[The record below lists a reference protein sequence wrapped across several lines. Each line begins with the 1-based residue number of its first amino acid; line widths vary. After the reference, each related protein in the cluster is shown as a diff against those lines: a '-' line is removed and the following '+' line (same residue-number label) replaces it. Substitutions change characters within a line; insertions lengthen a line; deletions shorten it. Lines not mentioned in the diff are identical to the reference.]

1 MNVDVL
7 KLFAAVNPNVQNGFT
22 KPHKYLVLL
31 LALREL
37 RENKTSALAWNES
50 SSKIEKLIE
59 QFNNKKNVNAKN
71 PFFRLSSDG
80 IWELTPKYDAEAK
93 ISDLQREN
101 PVGKLSSEI
110 EIQLLR
116 SPELFAKVIRLI
128 LDTAFTDSIY
138 EDVLVA
144 VGFDPHE
151 ILYSNPFTVLD
162 IAKKRRDP
170 QWPRKILQ
178 AWENHC
184 AFCGYDGKIDNTPVG
199 IDAAHIRWFNQAG
212 PDSLDNGL
220 ALCTLHH
227 RLLDRG
233 VLGFKDPQTLTVSAS
248 FAAISESGKRIYDL
262 HGSRLEP
269 RLGTKLPAV
278 EYVDWHTENIF
289 RGETL

>member
-1 MNVDVL
+1 MQDKVL
-7 KLFAAVNPNVQNGFT
+7 ELFSGIQVNREHGFI

-50 SSKIEKLIE
+50 SSKIERLIE

-71 PFFRLSSDG
+71 PFFRLSSDA
-80 IWELTPKYDAEAK
+80 IWEVTPKFDAEAK
-93 ISDLQREN
+93 FSDLQREN
-101 PVGKLSSEI
+101 PVGKLSSEV
-110 EIQLLR
+110 EIQLLQN
-116 SPELFAKVIRLI
+116 PELFARVIRLI

-151 ILYSNPFTVLD
+151 ILYANPFTVLD
-162 IAKKRRDP
+162 IAKRRRDP

-178 AWENHC
+178 AWENQC

-199 IDAAHIRWFNQAG
+199 IDAAHIRWFNQEG
-212 PDSLDNGL
+212 PDELDNGL

-233 VLGFKDPQTLTVSAS
+233 VLGFRDPETLTVSAS
-248 FAAISESGKRIYDL
+248 FAAVSESGKRVYDL
-262 HGSRLEP
+262 HDSKLEP
-269 RLGTKLPAV
+269 RIGTELPAI
-278 EYVDWHTENIF
+278 EYVEWHTENIF

>member
-1 MNVDVL
+1 MQEKVL
-7 KLFAAVNPNVQNGFT
+7 EQFSRIHANRDQGFI

-31 LALREL
+31 LSLREL

-50 SSKIEKLIE
+50 SSQIERLIE
-59 QFNNKKNVNAKN
+59 QFNNKRNVNAKN

-80 IWELTPKYDAEAK
+80 IWEVTPKFDAGAK
-93 ISDLQREN
+93 TSDLQREN

-110 EIQLLR
+110 EIQLLKN
-116 SPELFAKVIRLI
+116 PELFARVIRLI

-151 ILYSNPFTVLD
+151 ILYANPFTVLD

-170 QWPRKILQ
+170 NWPRKILQ
-178 AWENHC
+178 AWENRC
-184 AFCGYDGKIDNTPVG
+184 AFCGYDGKIDSTPVG
-199 IDAAHIRWFNQAG
+199 IDAAHIRWFNQEG
-212 PDSLDNGL
+212 PDALDNGL

-233 VLGFKDPQTLTVSAS
+233 VLGFKDPETLTVSSS
-248 FAAISESGKRIYDL
+248 FAAVSESGKRVYDL
-262 HGSRLEP
+262 HDSKLEP
-269 RLGTKLPAV
+269 RFGTELPATQHV
-278 EYVDWHTENIF
+278 EWHTENIF
-289 RGETL
+289 RGESL

>member
-7 KLFAAVNPNVQNGFT
+7 KQFAAVNPNVQNGFT

-37 RENKTSALAWNES
+37 RENKTSALVWNES
-50 SSKIEKLIE
+50 SSRIEKLIE

-80 IWELTPKYDAEAK
+80 IWEVTPNFSPEAK
-93 ISDLQREN
+93 LSDLQKEN
-101 PVGKLSSEI
+101 PVGRLSSAI
-110 EIQLLR
+110 ENQLLED
-116 SPELFAKVIRLI
+116 PELFAKVVRFI

-138 EDVLVA
+138 EDVLVS

-151 ILYSNPFTVLD
+151 ILYANPVTISD

-170 QWPRKILQ
+170 NWPRKILQ
-178 AWENHC
+178 AWENRC
-184 AFCGYDGKIDNTPVG
+184 AFCGYDGKIDSTPVG
-199 IDAAHIRWFNQAG
+199 IDAAHIRWFNQEG
-212 PDSLDNGL
+212 PDALDNGL

-233 VLGFKDPQTLTVSAS
+233 VLGFKDPETLTVSSS
-248 FAAISESGKRIYDL
+248 FAAVSESGKRVYDL
-262 HGSRLEP
+262 HDSKLEP
-269 RLGTKLPAV
+269 RFGTELPATQHV
-278 EYVDWHTENIF
+278 EWHTENIF
-289 RGETL
+289 RGESL